1 MCKGPPRYLGLELQA
16 PMGTCLGQYGTC
28 SLYIT
33 ITLIQTRLLSSPTR
47 YRRSSSGDRLSVTP
61 DNLSPSPAS
70 SPAQIVTRTS
80 GHVTSLLEVTTN
92 GNGKK
97 DGYHSSTLPLRR
109 PRNRQNAD
117 EKNKKVRRQEGREG
131 GGREEGGR
139 GRRGGGRRWRKE
151 GRRGE
156 EGGKREGG

>member
-1 MCKGPPRYLGLELQA
+1 M
-16 PMGTCLGQYGTC
+16 
-28 SLYIT
+28 
-33 ITLIQTRLLSSPTR
+33 
-47 YRRSSSGDRLSVTP
+47 TP

-70 SPAQIVTRTS
+70 NPGQIVTRTS

-117 EKNKKVRRQEGREG
+117 EKNKKVGRREG
-131 GGREEGGR
+131 EKGR
-139 GRRGGGRRWRKE
+139 KD

-156 EGGKREGG
+156 EGGRRWSEGGGRRGEG

>member
-1 MCKGPPRYLGLELQA
+1 M
-16 PMGTCLGQYGTC
+16 
-28 SLYIT
+28 
-33 ITLIQTRLLSSPTR
+33 
-47 YRRSSSGDRLSVTP
+47 TP

-70 SPAQIVTRTS
+70 SPGQIVTRTS

-117 EKNKKVRRQEGREG
+117 EKNKKVGRQEGEKGRREGGGGVRGEGGGKEGRRRGEGREG
-131 GGREEGGR
+131 EGGR
-139 GRRGGGRRWRKE
+139 
-151 GRRGE
+151 
-156 EGGKREGG
+156 

>member
-1 MCKGPPRYLGLELQA
+1 ML
-16 PMGTCLGQYGTC
+16 
-28 SLYIT
+28 
-33 ITLIQTRLLSSPTR
+33 TLIQTCLLSSPTH

-70 SPAQIVTRTS
+70 SPGQIVPRTS

-109 PRNRQNAD
+109 PRNRQNPD
-117 EKNKKVRRQEGREG
+117 EKNKKVGRWEGEK
-131 GGREEGGR
+131 GRKDGKRGEEGGR
-139 GRRGGGRRWRKE
+139 RWSEGGGRRGGGYKT
-151 GRRGE
+151 RRGE
-156 EGGKREGG
+156 RRRERKGKKKKIECRCGTW

>member
-1 MCKGPPRYLGLELQA
+1 M
-16 PMGTCLGQYGTC
+16 
-28 SLYIT
+28 
-33 ITLIQTRLLSSPTR
+33 
-47 YRRSSSGDRLSVTP
+47 TP

-70 SPAQIVTRTS
+70 SPGQVVTRTS

-109 PRNRQNAD
+109 QRNRQNAD
-117 EKNKKVRRQEGREG
+117 EKNKKVGETGGRKGEEGREKKG
-131 GGREEGGR
+131 
-139 GRRGGGRRWRKE
+139 

-156 EGGKREGG
+156 EGRKEGRRREEGRGGEG

>member
-1 MCKGPPRYLGLELQA
+1 M
-16 PMGTCLGQYGTC
+16 
-28 SLYIT
+28 
-33 ITLIQTRLLSSPTR
+33 
-47 YRRSSSGDRLSVTP
+47 SVTP

-70 SPAQIVTRTS
+70 SPGQVVTRTS

-109 PRNRQNAD
+109 QRNRQNAD
-117 EKNKKVRRQEGREG
+117 EKNKKVGETGGRKGEEGREKKG
-131 GGREEGGR
+131 
-139 GRRGGGRRWRKE
+139 

-156 EGGKREGG
+156 EGRRGGEERGGGGRRVGG